1 MMRSMKALR
10 GKRVL
15 ITVPDLKK
23 TAVELSAKDEE
34 ARMMEAMK
42 QWQKLEVFAVGD
54 EIQDINS
61 GDFVY
66 VQTYALETGEK
77 IEVDGKMRIL
87 VPDTAIAIV
96 W

>member
-1 MMRSMKALR
+1 MILR

-15 ITVPDLKK
+15 ITVPELKK
-23 TAVELSAKDEE
+23 SAVTLSAKDEE
-34 ARMMEAMK
+34 SIMQEAMK

-54 EIQDINS
+54 EVTGINVN
-61 GDFVY
+61 DMVY
-66 VQTYALETGEK
+66 IQTYALESGEK
-77 IEVDGKMRIL
+77 IEIDNKIRIL